1 MGHMD
6 FYREKKWCANCREYV
21 CYLMSVNH
29 SYCITCGTQVRL
41 FSRGDAERFTD
52 EVKRHKWQAS

>member
-6 FYREKKWCANCREYV
+6 FYREKKWCSGCREYV
-21 CYLMSVNH
+21 RYLMSVNN
-29 SYCITCGTQVRL
+29 SFCVNCGTQVRL
-41 FSRGDAERFTD
+41 FSKADTERFTD

>member
-6 FYREKKWCANCREYV
+6 FYREKKWCTGCRDYV
-21 CYLMSVNH
+21 QYLMSVNH
-29 SYCITCGTQVRL
+29 SFCITCGTQVRL
-41 FSRGDAERFTD
+41 FSKPDSERFTD

>member
-6 FYREKKWCANCREYV
+6 FYREKKWCSGCRDYV
-21 CYLMSVNH
+21 RYLMSVNH
-29 SYCITCGTQVRL
+29 SYCISCGTRVRL
-41 FSRGDAERFTD
+41 FSKADSDRFID